1 MPYKHGAY
9 GELGQTTGQ
18 LPPSGVATLPVYF
31 GRAPVHQ
38 IRDYTGLVNQPILVS
53 SFEDAV
59 RKIGYS
65 DNWADYELC
74 EAIYAHFKSAI
85 GPIGPIVLVNVLDPA
100 TMKGGEPTTVNV
112 LIVNSQGVIKDEKV
126 ILDSITIT
134 GKVFGTDYTAFYSPD
149 GSKVIIRDLTG
160 GLGASVSV
168 TYDRVTPES
177 VTTTEV
183 IGGITDETRTGIQAV
198 GLVYQNLNQIP
209 TILAA
214 PGWSDKKAVRD
225 ALVAASQKINGHWY
239 AFVFT
244 DIPADAETN
253 TRAKAITWKN
263 ANGYNAEC
271 ESPCWPLAVNGDRVF
286 HLSTLAVV
294 TAQRT
299 DYLQDNIPSET
310 PSNKRVDIT
319 GLAVKG
325 ASGIVPVSYDQE
337 QANQLNA
344 EGIKTAIFWGGQWK
358 LWGGHTGAYKYGADN
373 DPRSIFD
380 SSMRMLYHI
389 LNTFQK
395 TYGPEVD
402 ATWNRQKIDTIL
414 NSFQEW
420 LDMLRARGR
429 VLGATIHFDPA
440 VNPTNDM
447 IEGNF
452 RFDIPITTAPQGKSI
467 TAWVA
472 YTTDGLSVLLE
483 GGEAA

>member
-1 MPYKHGAY
+1 MTYQHGAY
-9 GELGQTTGQ
+9 GELGQSIGQ
-18 LPPSGVATLPVYF
+18 LPPAGVATLPVYF

-65 DNWADYELC
+65 DNWEDFELC
-74 EAIYAHFKSAI
+74 EAVYAHFKNAI

-100 TMKGGEPTTVNV
+100 TMKDAEPVTKDVA
-112 LIVNSQGVIKDEKV
+112 IVNKQGVIKNEN
-126 ILDSITIT
+126 IIIGTISIAD
-134 GKVFGTDYTAFYSPD
+134 KVFGTDYTAHYSAD
-149 GSKVIIRDLTG
+149 GSEVIIKDLTG
-160 GLGASVSV
+160 GLGPTVSV
-168 TYDRVTPES
+168 TYNTVTPDS
-177 VTTTEV
+177 VTTSTI
-183 IGGITDETRTGIQAV
+183 IGGITDEVRTGIQVV

-244 DIPADAETN
+244 DIPADDDTN
-253 TRAKAITWKN
+253 TIAKAITWKN
-263 ANGYNAEC
+263 TNGYNAEC
-271 ESPCWPLAVNGDRVF
+271 ESPCWPLAANGDKVF
-286 HLSTLAVV
+286 HMSTLAVV

-299 DYLQDNIPSET
+299 DYLQDNIPSDT
-310 PSNKRVDIT
+310 PSNKRIDIT
-319 GLAVKG
+319 GLVVKG
-325 ASGIVPVSYDQE
+325 AEGISSISYDQE

-344 EGIKTAIFWGGQWK
+344 VGIKTAIFWGGQWR
-358 LWGGHTGAYKYGADN
+358 LWGGHTGAYSYGADN

-380 SSMRMLYHI
+380 SSMRMLFYI
-389 LNTFQK
+389 LNTFQR

-402 ATWNRQKIDTIL
+402 SSMTRQKIDTIL
-414 NSFQEW
+414 NGFQEW
-420 LDMLRARGR
+420 LDMLTARGKI
-429 VLGATIHFDPA
+429 LGATIQFDPA
-440 VNPTNDM
+440 SNPTSDM

-452 RFDIPITTAPQGKSI
+452 RFDIPVTTAPQAKSI

-472 YTTDGLSVLLE
+472 YTTEGLSVLLE